1 MVFSKVAITDM
12 CAWKWGDKVIP
23 RVVSYCY
30 LGIEFA
36 ENGSWDSHVQKVI
49 DNGKKKLN
57 RLHRFVSN
65 RNISTVARRLL
76 LVSVL
81 RPTLEYGS
89 EVWACNKRQ
98 AASLES
104 IQLGAAKKILGCSSR
119 TCNEAVRGDMGL
131 ESLKGRRDR
140 SKLKW
145 WYKVNKLDN
154 ERYPRVLLDAEW
166 EVKPCRGRQ
175 RKTWMKV
182 INELLL
188 QLDLDSQEVLAADNI
203 NLFLDTVDEALRDR
217 EYKDFNDSLNTKVK
231 LNLYKSFCKEIEF
244 KNYLQGVG
252 DPGTRL
258 LFKFRSGTNGLNEEL
273 GRHRGKNEDRQC
285 KLCRGE
291 CESVVHV
298 LWECPAYDSIRNNFM
313 VELENLLGGRFGEF
327 STLDNFNKA
336 SFILGFENW
345 NRDDFKALLKL
356 VKSFV
361 LLIWETRKK
370 ELYGDQDCVVSGC
383 SCSCP
388 LTGGLTSSACVCG
401 CVVNGVS
408 ATAAT

>member
-1 MVFSKVAITDM
+1 MLTTQVLTFTSTESEQFVTIPIIDDTFFEFQEHFF
-12 CAWKWGDKVIP
+12 GELTQLPVEVNVILSP
-23 RVVSYCY
+23 DEVTV
-30 LGIEFA
+30 LV
-36 ENGSWDSHVQKVI
+36 N
-49 DNGKKKLN
+49 DNDGM
-57 RLHRFVSN
+57 FEVY
-65 RNISTVARRLL
+65 
-76 LVSVL
+76 LVSVCS
-81 RPTLEYGS
+81 Y
-89 EVWACNKRQ
+89 
-98 AASLES
+98 
-104 IQLGAAKKILGCSSR
+104 QL
-119 TCNEAVRGDMGL
+119 
-131 ESLKGRRDR
+131 
-140 SKLKW
+140 
-145 WYKVNKLDN
+145 Y
-154 ERYPRVLLDAEW
+154 
-166 EVKPCRGRQ
+166 
-175 RKTWMKV
+175 
-182 INELLL
+182 
-188 QLDLDSQEVLAADNI
+188 
-203 NLFLDTVDEALRDR
+203 R
-217 EYKDFNDSLNTKVK
+217 E
-231 LNLYKSFCKEIEF
+231 CC
-244 KNYLQGVG
+244 
-252 DPGTRL
+252 TRL

-273 GRHRGKNEDRQC
+273 GRHRGKNDDRQC

>member
-1 MVFSKVAITDM
+1 M
-12 CAWKWGDKVIP
+12 
-23 RVVSYCY
+23 
-30 LGIEFA
+30 
-36 ENGSWDSHVQKVI
+36 
-49 DNGKKKLN
+49 
-57 RLHRFVSN
+57 
-65 RNISTVARRLL
+65 
-76 LVSVL
+76 
-81 RPTLEYGS
+81 
-89 EVWACNKRQ
+89 
-98 AASLES
+98 
-104 IQLGAAKKILGCSSR
+104 
-119 TCNEAVRGDMGL
+119 
-131 ESLKGRRDR
+131 
-140 SKLKW
+140 
-145 WYKVNKLDN
+145 
-154 ERYPRVLLDAEW
+154 
-166 EVKPCRGRQ
+166 
-175 RKTWMKV
+175 
-182 INELLL
+182 
-188 QLDLDSQEVLAADNI
+188 
-203 NLFLDTVDEALRDR
+203 LDTPR
-217 EYKDFNDSLNTKVK
+217 EHVPHSHIHPCIIYTAYHHFYPYVFLTLHSD
-231 LNLYKSFCKEIEF
+231 
-244 KNYLQGVG
+244 Q
-252 DPGTRL
+252 
-258 LFKFRSGTNGLNEEL
+258 GTNGLNEEL
-273 GRHRGKNEDRQC
+273 GRHRGKNDDRQC

-291 CESVVHV
+291 SESVVHV

>member
-1 MVFSKVAITDM
+1 MKSVP
-12 CAWKWGDKVIP
+12 G
-23 RVVSYCY
+23 
-30 LGIEFA
+30 
-36 ENGSWDSHVQKVI
+36 
-49 DNGKKKLN
+49 
-57 RLHRFVSN
+57 
-65 RNISTVARRLL
+65 LL
-76 LVSVL
+76 LTSPSPFH
-81 RPTLEYGS
+81 R
-89 EVWACNKRQ
+89 
-98 AASLES
+98 
-104 IQLGAAKKILGCSSR
+104 
-119 TCNEAVRGDMGL
+119 
-131 ESLKGRRDR
+131 ESLYLAQWAAMVHFAMQFKSTWAVSDMNR
-140 SKLKW
+140 SIRI
-145 WYKVNKLDN
+145 Y
-154 ERYPRVLLDAEW
+154 RPCITPRGPGPLWAGPTTLT
-166 EVKPCRGRQ
+166 KCNCIQ
-175 RKTWMKV
+175 
-182 INELLL
+182 
-188 QLDLDSQEVLAADNI
+188 
-203 NLFLDTVDEALRDR
+203 FLYV
-217 EYKDFNDSLNTKVK
+217 
-231 LNLYKSFCKEIEF
+231 C
-244 KNYLQGVG
+244 Q
-252 DPGTRL
+252 
-258 LFKFRSGTNGLNEEL
+258 
-273 GRHRGKNEDRQC
+273 HRGKNDDRQC

-345 NRDDFKALLKL
+345 NRDDFKALLML